1 MWSTHL
7 ALGWS
12 CGGVQGLDQNQLQK
26 NRFLLCEVKGCW
38 GINHKVMNINVFYD
52 SGDTSV
58 FILLQFYRDAKVWW
72 LFGFYFCVPLA
83 CTAVFYTLMTCEMLN
98 HRKGSLRIALSEH
111 LKQVR
116 SRFCSNSLNT
126 LLRLKIRYGLTLLVC
141 SQTAFLC
148 RGGRWP
154 KPSSAWCSSLH
165 CAGSRCT
172 SAGFLERWV
181 TPRMTPRA
189 ASCSGE
195 WPVQDELRPQSAGRE
210 GRGSD
215 VQRP

>member
-1 MWSTHL
+1 MEVEVVCCFGLTSLPSAHVVNPPSAGVVL
-7 ALGWS
+7 RG
-12 CGGVQGLDQNQLQK
+12 GGVQGLDQDQLQK
-26 NRFLLCEVKGCW
+26 NRFFLCEVKGCW
-38 GINHKVMNINVFYD
+38 GINHKVMNINGFYD

-126 LLRLKIRYGLTLLVC
+126 LLRRKNTIWSNPPCLFSNGV
-141 SQTAFLC
+141 
-148 RGGRWP
+148 
-154 KPSSAWCSSLH
+154 SL
-165 CAGSRCT
+165 
-172 SAGFLERWV
+172 
-181 TPRMTPRA
+181 
-189 ASCSGE
+189 
-195 WPVQDELRPQSAGRE
+195 
-210 GRGSD
+210 
-215 VQRP
+215 